1 MRIRMID
8 IIYLIKEYLKSE
20 SLQEFIN
27 DRFWDSNRLVIPQL
41 KDENRKYDYTKWM
54 KIVSQD
60 GKTFFYWDEFVTTIK
75 SVMYDYSY
83 DDIRKEDTVLDIGG
97 CIGAYALQICH
108 DVKHVYVIEPLL
120 DDRLRK
126 NIELTNKLN
135 NSIKNVDIFKCALG
149 SEKGNIN
156 ITFQGKIVN
165 VASHT
170 LTELK
175 EMCGGHIDVLK
186 CDCEGG
192 EWSIKPEE
200 LEGIRHIEMEVHVGS
215 TYEYYGGTSKTENV
229 IKTSFTEKS
238 KRVIDYIN
246 MLTNAGFEC
255 TYKTLDNHTTLVH
268 AYRK

>member
-1 MRIRMID
+1 MID
-8 IIYLIKEYLKSE
+8 IITLIKEYLKSK

-27 DRFWDSNRLVIPQL
+27 NRFWDSNRLVIPQS
-41 KDENRKYDYTKWM
+41 KDENEMYDYTKWM

-60 GKTFFYWDEFVTTIK
+60 GRTFFYWDELVITLK
-75 SVMYDYSY
+75 SVMEDYSN
-83 DDIRKEDTVLDIGG
+83 DDIRKDDIVLDIGG

-108 DVKHVYVIEPLL
+108 DVKHVYVVEPLL
-120 DDRLRK
+120 DERIRK
-126 NIELTNKLN
+126 NIELTNRLLGN
-135 NSIKNVDIFKCALG
+135 NINNVDILKCALG

-156 ITFQGKIVN
+156 ISFQGNNVIVP
-165 VASHT
+165 SHT
-170 LTELK
+170 LTEIK

-200 LEGIRHIEMEVHVGS
+200 FEGIRRIEMEVHTGS
-215 TYEYYGGTSKTENV
+215 TYEFHGGTSRAKDVTK
-229 IKTSFTEKS
+229 IDFTDES
-238 KRVIDYIN
+238 KKAIDYIN
-246 MLTNAGFEC
+246 MLTNAGFKC